1 MSGGKLRAGAGRD
14 STGWAVRRG
23 LVSRADTFPAVK
35 PTEPPGGSPACLPDD
50 AHLGPCRER
59 RGQKTPVPTV
69 YLASSI
75 TYSTGGARW
84 AMVPS
89 EGHRI

>member
-1 MSGGKLRAGAGRD
+1 MEGNGGLGQGETALGG
-14 STGWAVRRG
+14 SVRRG
-23 LVSRADTFPAVK
+23 PASRADTFPAVK
-35 PTEPPGGSPACLPDD
+35 RIKPPGGSPACLPDD

-84 AMVPS
+84 AMVPR